1 MPPGLASLGMGG
13 WFVWTTVV
21 TGVSGGTA
29 GSAAGAGAAAGAGV
43 GTGVGLGAA
52 SWANGAGIRAAA
64 SRPRARR
71 WLGVF
76 TTI

>member
-1 MPPGLASLGMGG
+1 MLPGLASLGMGG
-13 WFVWTTVV
+13 WLVWMTVAAD
-21 TGVSGGTA
+21 VSGGVT
-29 GSAAGAGAAAGAGV
+29 GSTKGAAAGAGV
-43 GTGVGLGAA
+43 GAGLGAA
-52 SWANGAGIRAAA
+52 SWANRAGIRAAA